1 MLAVTSKNES
11 LLNFKIR
18 AKHLALFFMK
28 IKKNILIVVLCL
40 ITFSEAFSQELDV
53 DELLERLDRIE
64 KNISDLQKGRF
75 SEIEE
80 SLSTGYISRNESRL
94 GDFETKLRT
103 NFGLYEESNNKINN
117 VEEKLNLIDKDFQ
130 SRINKIEKTIEA
142 LKNNPTPQKKSFIQ
156 KMQESPVTKQV
167 ERSIKNEK
175 KLGITNDIAN
185 LNEEEIKKKYE
196 NAIKLLWANKYE
208 KAEEELLQLKTLN
221 PEDLMPN
228 IQYWLGEVYY
238 ANKNFQQA
246 VIEFGEGFTKFPDS
260 IKGPDNLLKLGLSF
274 SNLNQKNEACSAF
287 YELEVKYKN
296 SPKNVLERSQEER
309 KKLNCPEE

>member
-1 MLAVTSKNES
+1 M
-11 LLNFKIR
+11 I
-18 AKHLALFFMK
+18 

-40 ITFSEAFSQELDV
+40 ITSSEAFSQELDV

-64 KNISDLQKGRF
+64 KNISDLQKGRI

-156 KMQESPVTKQV
+156 KMQELPVKKQA
-167 ERSIKNEK
+167 ERSTKNEK
-175 KLGITNDIAN
+175 KLEITDDIVN

-246 VIEFGEGFTKFPDS
+246 VIEFGEGFTNFPDS

-296 SPKNVLERSQEER
+296 SPKNVLQRSQEER

>member
-1 MLAVTSKNES
+1 
-11 LLNFKIR
+11 
-18 AKHLALFFMK
+18 MK

-40 ITFSEAFSQELDV
+40 ITFSEASSQELDV

-75 SEIEE
+75 NEIEK

-117 VEEKLNLIDKDFQ
+117 VEEKLDLIDKDFQ

-142 LKNNPTPQKKSFIQ
+142 LKKNPAPQQKSFIQ

-175 KLGITNDIAN
+175 KSGITNDIAN
-185 LNEEEIKKKYE
+185 LNEQEIKKKYE
-196 NAIKLLWANKYE
+196 NAIKLLWANKYG
-208 KAEEELLQLKTLN
+208 KAEDELLQLKKLN

-246 VIEFGEGFTKFPDS
+246 VIEFGEGFTNFPDS

-287 YELEVKYKN
+287 YELEIKYKN

>member
-1 MLAVTSKNES
+1 MIVK
-11 LLNFKIR
+11 
-18 AKHLALFFMK
+18 
-28 IKKNILIVVLCL
+28 KKNILIIALFL
-40 ITFSEAFSQELDV
+40 INFSEALSQELDV

-75 SEIEE
+75 DEVEK

-103 NFGLYEESNNKINN
+103 NFGLFEESNNKIKN
-117 VEEKLNLIDKDFQ
+117 VEEKLNLIDKDLQ
-130 SRINKIEKTIEA
+130 SRINKIEKRIEV
-142 LKNNPTPQKKSFIQ
+142 LKKNEASKNKSFIQ
-156 KMQESPVTKQV
+156 KMQDSQVSKQV
-167 ERSIKNEK
+167 KRSIKNEK
-175 KLGITNDIAN
+175 KSEITNNVTN
-185 LNEEEIKKKYE
+185 LSEEEIKKKYE

-208 KAEEELLQLKTLN
+208 KAEDELLQLKELN
-221 PEDLMPN
+221 PDDLMPN

-246 VIEFGEGFTKFPDS
+246 VIEFGEGFANFPDS

-274 SNLNQKNEACSAF
+274 SNMNQKNEACSAF
-287 YELEVKYKN
+287 YELEVKYKS

>member
-1 MLAVTSKNES
+1 
-11 LLNFKIR
+11 
-18 AKHLALFFMK
+18 MK

-40 ITFSEAFSQELDV
+40 ITSSEAFSQELDV

-175 KLGITNDIAN
+175 KSGITNDIAN

-287 YELEVKYKN
+287 YELEIKYKN

>member
-1 MLAVTSKNES
+1 MNV
-11 LLNFKIR
+11 
-18 AKHLALFFMK
+18 
-28 IKKNILIVVLCL
+28 KKNIFIVIFCL
-40 ITFSEAFSQELDV
+40 INFSESFSQELDI

-75 SEIEE
+75 EEIEK

-103 NFGLYEESNNKINN
+103 NFGLFEESNNKINN

-130 SRINKIEKTIEA
+130 SRINKIEKRIEA
-142 LKNNPTPQKKSFIQ
+142 LNENQVSRKKSFIQ
-156 KMQESPVTKQV
+156 KMQQSPVSKQG
-167 ERSIKNEK
+167 EKSINKEK
-175 KLGITNDIAN
+175 KSEISNDIAN

-246 VIEFGEGFTKFPDS
+246 VIEFGEGFTNFPDS

>member
-1 MLAVTSKNES
+1 MIV
-11 LLNFKIR
+11 
-18 AKHLALFFMK
+18 
-28 IKKNILIVVLCL
+28 KKRNIFIIILCL
-40 ITFSEAFSQELDV
+40 INLSKAISQELDV

-75 SEIEE
+75 EE
-80 SLSTGYISRNESRL
+80 VEKSLSTGYISRNESRL

-103 NFGLYEESNNKINN
+103 NFGLFEESNNKINN

-130 SRINKIEKTIEA
+130 SRISKIEKRIEA
-142 LKNNPTPQKKSFIQ
+142 LKKNEASNKKSFIQ
-156 KMQESPVTKQV
+156 KIQESPVSKRV
-167 ERSIKNEK
+167 EKSIKNEK
-175 KLGITNDIAN
+175 KSETTDNVTN
-185 LNEEEIKKKYE
+185 LSEEEIKKKYE

-208 KAEEELLQLKTLN
+208 KAEDELLQLKQLN
-221 PEDLMPN
+221 PDDLMPN

-246 VIEFGEGFTKFPDS
+246 VIEFGEGFANFPDS

-274 SNLNQKNEACSAF
+274 SNMNQKNEACSAF